1 MASRRSGWEGARVL
15 VELLRLIVVL
25 GSVVGANRL
34 AAAHPQLLGSS
45 RPEAVIFYA
54 TALGAGIGY
63 LAGGIIA
70 RGVDRLMKGAEE
82 RLSRRH
88 ASEVLAATFGALV
101 GCVAAVAIA
110 LPVVFFTPK
119 VVAAP
124 VSFFVGCV
132 VVAFAVR
139 FAVRKRLE
147 VFGVLGVAPS
157 SEGLKGG
164 CLLDAS
170 AAIDGRVLA
179 LYKAGLLPQ
188 PLCVP
193 SFILWELQGIA
204 DSQDPLRR
212 RRGQRGLDVLTSL
225 REAGAQVRVL
235 DEDPAATSEP
245 DVKLVIVARRRG
257 LPIVTSDSNL
267 ARASELQGVG
277 VLNLHALA
285 ELLRPPVLPGE
296 AATVRLVKPGRET
309 AQAVGYLDDGTMVVV
324 ERAAHLLGTE
334 VAVEVTSVLQN
345 DSGRMLFAKVTETR
359 EESPLREVT

>member
-1 MASRRSGWEGARVL
+1 MVI
-15 VELLRLIVVL
+15 ELLRLIVVL

-34 AAAHPQLLGSS
+34 AATHPNLFGSS
-45 RPEAVIFYA
+45 HPETVVFYA

-70 RGVDRLMKGAEE
+70 RTVERLMRGAEE

-88 ASEVLAATFGALV
+88 VSEILAATVGALV
-101 GCVAAVAIA
+101 GGLAAALIA
-110 LPVVFFTPK
+110 WPLFVFAPVD
-119 VVAAP
+119 VAAP
-124 VSFFVGCV
+124 IAAFIACV
-132 VVAFAVR
+132 VVAFAIR

-157 SEGLKGG
+157 PEGLSGG

-179 LYKAGLLPQ
+179 LYRAGLLPQ

-225 REAGAQVRVL
+225 REAGAEVRVL
-235 DEDPAATSEP
+235 DEDPAAASEP
-245 DVKLVIVARRRG
+245 DIKLVIVARRRG

-267 ARASELQGVG
+267 ARAAELQGVG

-296 AATVRLVKPGRET
+296 TARVLLVKQGRET
-309 AQAVGYLDDGTMVVV
+309 GQGVGYLDDGTMVVV
-324 ERAAHLLGTE
+324 ERSSKMIGEE

-345 DSGRMLFAKVTETR
+345 DSGRMLFAKLKEADGAKRLRPTDEPP
-359 EESPLREVT
+359 PLREAT

>member
-1 MASRRSGWEGARVL
+1 VL
-15 VELLRLIVVL
+15 IELLRLIVVL
-25 GSVVGANRL
+25 GATVAGNRL
-34 AAAHPQLLGSS
+34 GTVHPGLFG
-45 RPEAVIFYA
+45 RAGPEAVIFG
-54 TALGAGIGY
+54 TVLGAGIGY
-63 LAGGIIA
+63 LIGGVLA
-70 RGVDRLMKGAEE
+70 RAVDRVMQGAEE

-88 ASEVLAATFGALV
+88 VSEVLAATVGALV
-101 GCVAAVAIA
+101 GLLAAALLSWPLVA
-110 LPVVFFTPK
+110 FTP
-119 VVAAP
+119 VEVAAP
-124 VSFFVGCV
+124 VAAFVGCV
-132 VVAFAVR
+132 VVAFTVR

-147 VFGVLGVAPS
+147 VFGVLGVAPAPQ
-157 SEGLKGG
+157 GLSGG

-193 SFILWELQGIA
+193 AFILWELQGIA

-225 REAGAQVRVL
+225 REAGAGVRVL
-235 DEDPAATSEP
+235 DEDPAATTEP

-267 ARASELQGVG
+267 ARAAELQGVG
-277 VLNLHALA
+277 VLNMHALA

-296 AATVRLVKPGRET
+296 TARVRLVKPGRESG
-309 AQAVGYLDDGTMVVV
+309 QAVGYLDDGTMVVV
-324 ERAAHLLGTE
+324 ERSRQMLGEE

-345 DSGRMLFAKVTETR
+345 DSGRMLFAKMKDEAP
-359 EESPLREVT
+359 SLREVT